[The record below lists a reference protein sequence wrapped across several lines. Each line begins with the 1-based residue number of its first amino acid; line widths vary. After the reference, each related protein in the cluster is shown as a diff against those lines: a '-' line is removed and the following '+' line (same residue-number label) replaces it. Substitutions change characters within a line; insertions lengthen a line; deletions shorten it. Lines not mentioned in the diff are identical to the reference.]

1 MKDKIKLLFKD
12 IDFNKKGVGLKIKS
26 IINEYLDVKEYLNNE
41 LKIYPMYDSYFYI
54 IRTIFDNLNKNDLIK
69 CKTCRKTYA
78 CKINV

>member
-54 IRTIFDNLNKNDLIK
+54 IRTCIITFFIRKRNFITFWIK
-69 CKTCRKTYA
+69 QWH
-78 CKINV
+78 